1 MRRWG
6 IRTVSLF
13 VVLDFASV
21 MNSNSAVCVCV
32 DVDMFVLSIG
42 GIGLNDSGLYSDHPE
57 QSRIDSLIYEHPLI
71 RI

>member
-32 DVDMFVLSIG
+32 DVVANYMRHVNYFDDEFESMQPK
-42 GIGLNDSGLYSDHPE
+42 YT
-57 QSRIDSLIYEHPLI
+57 
-71 RI
+71 